1 MTIVLLGCNESH
13 NVHVASVRAR
23 LFRQGAF
30 GAKAGVAYTPISKDE
45 KDFSTEFIPSEVEGF
60 EVTLPWL
67 FYSAIC
73 DAGL

>member
-45 KDFSTEFIPSEVEGF
+45 KDFSTEFIPSGDRGARSDPVC
-60 EVTLPWL
+60 P
-67 FYSAIC
+67 FYRAI
-73 DAGL
+73 